1 MIPLMNGLGFRV
13 AGSLILLLLVI
24 SGCQAQQDQRDF
36 EANAISPPSGITV
49 TDIHGVTPE
58 GATDPDDWRSSP
70 FYSGIIDISPARP
83 NPVLSTEEVVIEL
96 YMDLDTRVSRIQAV
110 VLHDN
115 GETPPLDDISGAP
128 LPPGRHELRFP
139 ASSLTRTVSPQGL
152 FRVLVYDGDWQIISY
167 GDIEVE

>member
-1 MIPLMNGLGFRV
+1 MKRRRIHQ
-13 AGSLILLLLVI
+13 GSRIRSLLFFLILV
-24 SGCQAQQDQRDF
+24 GCQAQQDQRDF

-49 TDIHGVTPE
+49 TNIHGVTPD
-58 GATDPDDWRSSP
+58 GSADPDDWRSSP
-70 FYSGIIDISPARP
+70 FYSGVIDVSPARP
-83 NPVLSTEEVVIEL
+83 NPVLATEEVVIEL

-115 GETPPLDDISGAP
+115 GDTPPLDDISGAP

-139 ASSLTRTVSPQGL
+139 ASSLTRTVTPQGL
-152 FRVLVYDGDWQIISY
+152 FRILIYDGSWQIISY